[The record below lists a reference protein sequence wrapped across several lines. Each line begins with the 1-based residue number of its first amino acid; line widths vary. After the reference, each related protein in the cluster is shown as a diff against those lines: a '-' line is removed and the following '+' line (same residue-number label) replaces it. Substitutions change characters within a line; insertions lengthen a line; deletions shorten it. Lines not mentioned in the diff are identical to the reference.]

1 MQSLFAE
8 GKSSQKS
15 STTEQILWNTVAI
28 LKNLIPFKETCTGK
42 LQVNSPNEL
51 ACCSLT
57 AFVSLPLISKFVIT
71 SVLTTSSL
79 GETYKKDKPNAA
91 RH

>member
-1 MQSLFAE
+1 MLLTLQNCHQDDFLESE
-8 GKSSQKS
+8 S
-15 STTEQILWNTVAI
+15 
-28 LKNLIPFKETCTGK
+28 P

-91 RH
+91 RHLSHVYIKSLRLSVYKTAKK